1 MADSTSSNG
10 TTSINGS
17 APQSLHKATLSA
29 VAEGAA
35 VQGDAATNNNI
46 LGNAATNTSLN
57 KKLHGYVPLLI
68 TSVRNLLYTKLQLF
82 MCLCMYMYI
91 LSIV

>member
-17 APQSLHKATLSA
+17 APQSLHKATLPA

-35 VQGDAATNNNI
+35 VQGDTAANSNNI

-57 KKLHGYVPLLI
+57 KKLHGYVAQRSAH
-68 TSVRNLLYTKLQLF
+68 TF
-82 MCLCMYMYI
+82 ACMNA
-91 LSIV
+91 IVWIV

>member
-10 TTSINGS
+10 TTSMNGS

-29 VAEGAA
+29 VAEGA
-35 VQGDAATNNNI
+35 VQGDTAAASNNNV

-57 KKLHGYVPLLI
+57 KKLHGYVAKRSAHTFTYI
-68 TSVRNLLYTKLQLF
+68 SAIG
-82 MCLCMYMYI
+82 CL
-91 LSIV
+91 V